1 MADMERDRFGD
12 KLRDKQKGQE
22 DDFFA
27 RRDRE
32 LLEKMRKERRDT
44 VGAPTTGTMDCPR
57 CGAKLVERAHHDITV
72 DECPSCGGLWLDKG
86 EFEHIAGREREGW
99 FGRLL
104 RDRLGGGGS

>member
-1 MADMERDRFGD
+1 MADTERDRFGD

-32 LLEKMRKERRDT
+32 LLEKMRKERRESLPAT
-44 VGAPTTGTMDCPR
+44 TTGTMDCPR
-57 CGAKLVERAHHDITV
+57 CGAKLVERVQHEITV

-86 EFEHIAGREREGW
+86 EFEHIAGREGEGW

>member
-1 MADMERDRFGD
+1 MANTERDRFGE

-22 DDFFA
+22 DDYFS

-32 LLEKMRKERRDT
+32 LLEKMRQQRRQA
-44 VGAPTTGTMDCPR
+44 VASQGNMQCPR
-57 CGAKLVERAHHDITV
+57 CGTALVERIQHDVTV

-86 EFEHIAGREREGW
+86 EFEHIAGREQEGY

-104 RDRLGGGGS
+104 RARLGGG

>member
-1 MADMERDRFGD
+1 MADTEKDRLGS

-32 LLEKMRKERRDT
+32 LLEKLRQERRDT
-44 VGAPTTGTMDCPR
+44 AGPQAGTMQCPR
-57 CGAKLVERAHHDITV
+57 CATRLQERAQHDITV
-72 DECPSCGGLWLDKG
+72 DECPSCGGLWLDRG
-86 EFEHIAGREREGW
+86 EMEHLARREEEGW

-104 RDRLGGGGS
+104 RGRSPGT